1 MINPHDNPVI
11 LLGDEGTLFDSHD
24 FVTVVSSETGA
35 ILYDKN
41 QYRSSISFNYVED
54 ELLVREPKPVIK
66 RKSKCCKCLIF

>member
-24 FVTVVSSETGA
+24 FVTVVSSKTGA

-41 QYRSSISFNYVED
+41 PYRFSISFTSIKD
-54 ELLVREPKPVIK
+54 EPLIRQTETTTNKKP
-66 RKSKCCKCLIF
+66 KCCKCLIF

>member
-41 QYRSSISFNYVED
+41 PYRSSISFTSRKD
-54 ELLVREPKPVIK
+54 EPLIRQTETTTNK
-66 RKSKCCKCLIF
+66 KSKCCKCLIF